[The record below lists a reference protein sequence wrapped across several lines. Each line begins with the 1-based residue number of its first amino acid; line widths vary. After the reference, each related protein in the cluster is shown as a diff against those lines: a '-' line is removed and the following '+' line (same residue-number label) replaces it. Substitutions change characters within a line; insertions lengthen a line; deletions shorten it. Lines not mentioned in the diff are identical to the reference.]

1 MYGTTAARTPDQTT
15 IRYTH
20 PIARHTPHAP
30 SIRSCSQ
37 FSVFPD
43 DGNSH
48 LIIHTA
54 ASLIPALQG
63 SSMRSWHWRA
73 IFNEMFMDCL
83 LAMVFR
89 KFGSPEKDIYD
100 DAVLLGVPFG
110 FGGHLSA
117 VHLPMHWDES
127 GRTSNSSRLI
137 RLTGERQ
144 VHFIAFV
151 SLPMGW
157 DSTNSKNCL
166 GILIIHC
173 CSQYWSMLNTSLWHG
188 IIDGRWAGRILCSGA
203 WVFFSFF

>member
-1 MYGTTAARTPDQTT
+1 MGNTPYFSYRVAIPLGENLPHVQTLSMNNTICFSFTLRSGILIDFPVEVRPLSCSSFSADQTCT
-15 IRYTH
+15 AQLRHAHLIKPQSDIHIPSLAT
-20 PIARHTPHAP
+20 RHTPHAP

-83 LAMVFR
+83 LAMVFM
-89 KFGSPEKDIYD
+89 KFGSPEKDIYY

-117 VHLPMHWDES
+117 VHLPMH
-127 GRTSNSSRLI
+127 
-137 RLTGERQ
+137 
-144 VHFIAFV
+144 
-151 SLPMGW
+151 
-157 DSTNSKNCL
+157 
-166 GILIIHC
+166 
-173 CSQYWSMLNTSLWHG
+173 
-188 IIDGRWAGRILCSGA
+188 
-203 WVFFSFF
+203 